1 VKDNWTVQDNQSVK
15 NTTTYPNVAEGSAL
29 RASDL
34 QIAKYSSGFAME
46 HRMGLIAG
54 TIPDETE
61 AADVI
66 TYDGNTYNSSA
77 TGEKW
82 TRIESKCTAVPWNAS
97 TTFTSSTNTPYN
109 SGNILYYIAKPA
121 DATIAISATEG
132 TSLYAWSVSGD
143 DTTVSDAND
152 YKTFTITVPDYANTY
167 NKKVWEFSF
176 TGTSPSSFVVPFTGG
191 YTFECWGANGGEST
205 ANSYSNKGGVGGYTM
220 GTISLT
226 KDENYIIYVG
236 GQGTKTTGG
245 SGGGYNGGA
254 NGANSYD
261 NNYRSG
267 GGGGATDIRI
277 TSGDL
282 RTRIMVAAGGGG
294 SCQSNGGDGGGLIGL
309 SGNHSQ
315 GSDGGGGKQNAAT
328 SNSSQGFGSSTSY
341 FGVGGTGASIAGSGG
356 GGWWGGAGGVR
367 APYHDGSG
375 GGGSSFISGH
385 PGCNAVNSSGT
396 HLGASTTM
404 TIGGK
409 EYVFSG
415 TVMIDGSGKEWTTAS
430 QTTGGSSVG
439 LPSKPETTDNGYA
452 RITYT
457 P

>member
-1 VKDNWTVQDNQSVK
+1 
-15 NTTTYPNVAEGSAL
+15 
-29 RASDL
+29 
-34 QIAKYSSGFAME
+34 
-46 HRMGLIAG
+46 MGLLAG
-54 TIPDETE
+54 TIPDGTE

-66 TYDGNTYNSSA
+66 TYDGNTYDSAA

-82 TRIESKCTAVPWNAS
+82 TRIDARCTVVAWNAS

-167 NKKVWEFSF
+167 NKKVWEFSYR
-176 TGTSPSSFVVPFTGG
+176 TGHVQEWVAPIEGS
-191 YTFECWGANGGEST
+191 YTMECWGANGGERPGSAT
-205 ANSYSNKGGVGGYTM
+205 YQEGGIGGYTQ
-220 GTISLT
+220 GNITTTSST
-226 KDENYIIYVG
+226 STYYICVG
-236 GQGTKTTGG
+236 GAGTKSTGG

-254 NGANSYD
+254 NAANNYD
-261 NNYRSG
+261 SNYRSG
-267 GGGGATDIRI
+267 GGGGTTDIRI

-282 RTRIMVAAGGGG
+282 KTRVMVAGGGG
-294 SCQSNGGDGGGLIGL
+294 GACFSQGGDGGGLIGL
-309 SGNHSQ
+309 SGGYSN
-315 GSDGGGGKQNAAT
+315 GSDGGGGKQNSAT
-328 SNSSQGFGSSTSY
+328 SCGGFGYGTTTST
-341 FGVGGTGASIAGSGG
+341 FGAGSVGLSIGGGGG
-356 GGWWGGAGGVR
+356 GGWWGGAGGSR
-367 APYHDGSG
+367 SGPHDGSG

-439 LPSKPETTDNGYA
+439 LPSKAESTENGYV